1 MCGGLLAALAG
12 CSSGFDATSSKPY
25 SPADG
30 VQADSGALRVL
41 NALVVVGDDGSTG
54 TVSATV
60 VNRGDRDD
68 RLTGVTSPD
77 ATILLAGSGDLTA
90 GGAVTLG
97 SGTDPS
103 AAATGLRKGA
113 GENITMTF
121 SFTRSEPITIRTVV
135 VAATGIY
142 TELAPSAPSAPSP

>member
-1 MCGGLLAALAG
+1 MCVGLLVVLAG
-12 CSSGFDATSSKPY
+12 CSAGFDATSSKPY

-30 VQADSGALRVL
+30 VQADSGDLRVL

-54 TVSATV
+54 TVSAAV

-68 RLTGVTSPD
+68 RLTGVTSPG
-77 ATILLAGSGDLTA
+77 ATILLTGSGDLAA

-103 AAATGLRKGA
+103 ATATGLRKGA
-113 GENITMTF
+113 GQSITMTF

-142 TELAPSAPSAPSP
+142 TDLAPSASPPPSP

>member
-1 MCGGLLAALAG
+1 MCAGLLAALVG

-30 VQADSGALRVL
+30 VQADSGDLRVL

-54 TVSATV
+54 TVSAAV

-77 ATILLAGSGDLTA
+77 ATIALTGSGDLPA

-113 GENITMTF
+113 GENITVTF

-135 VAATGIY
+135 VAATGY
-142 TELAPSAPSAPSP
+142 YADLAPSPPSP